1 MSVKYGSIPT
11 NDTDFLIENAKE
23 VDTEIDLR

>member
-1 MSVKYGSIPT
+1 MSVRYGSITT

-23 VDTEIDLR
+23 VDSDIDLR